1 MSGIHKELKIL
12 NIKKA
17 NNSIK
22 IGNGSEKLYMFYVLF
37 KREAQSH

>member
-1 MSGIHKELKIL
+1 MSRIHKALKIL

-22 IGNGSEKLYMFYVLF
+22 IGNGSEQNIL
-37 KREAQSH
+37 KRKTIHF

>member
-22 IGNGSEKLYMFYVLF
+22 IGNGSEKLYMSYVLF